1 MDKKIGFSW
10 LTQNPVGL
18 QTKET
23 IYLTPD
29 AKKRL
34 RQKNIEWKIK
44 YLKSIKKKKKWEADY
59 ITVMKKIPR
68 KRNWEWNESNED
80 GTRQR
85 RGQNKRE
92 GRVDARASIEDPR
105 ESEGKR
111 GKARKS

>member
-34 RQKNIEWKIK
+34 RQKK
-44 YLKSIKKKKKWEADY
+44 YR
-59 ITVMKKIPR
+59 MK
-68 KRNWEWNESNED
+68 
-80 GTRQR
+80 
-85 RGQNKRE
+85 NK
-92 GRVDARASIEDPR
+92 V
-105 ESEGKR
+105 SEEHKE
-111 GKARKS
+111 KEK